1 MGSATSRTFGRLA
14 VAARVFVLLAL
25 VGPAVW
31 ARDTASFPFL
41 VALAVALGLGAIAAQ
56 RRWRLAA
63 SSDLL
68 EATAVGVIVA
78 LPAETSPGLLAA
90 LALPPFL
97 SGLRHGNRGVA
108 EALTAQLIGVV
119 ATASLLGGGIDSG
132 LGVAIFTWSVCGL
145 GMGLVAGFLHTF
157 IRREPDSVA
166 GYREARQLLRELL
179 DLSGDLSSGLD
190 PVSQADGLL
199 AAVRDELP
207 TSALAVHVPQHD
219 GLTPLTRSVALADEP
234 AEAAA
239 EPDHRDRLAERVLAT
254 GRPMT
259 RGQDFAF
266 PLTAGGSIVAVVTGT
281 LSAGLSPD
289 QAGLDKKL
297 ATLSRGFGPDA
308 VRLEASLLFG
318 QLRDL
323 ATSEER
329 RRLAREM
336 HDGMAQ
342 EIASLGYFVDGLLAA
357 ADSPEQKA
365 QLQLLRDSITSVVAE
380 VRRSVLTLR
389 SAVDGSDSLGAAIGG
404 VARHLSALSGV
415 AISVTIDE
423 GTVRLRP
430 EVEAELMRI
439 TQEALNNAVRHAEA
453 SRIDVVCEVN
463 PPDVAI
469 SVRDNGRGLQEKRV
483 DSHGLEIMQERA
495 RLVGATLDI
504 GNHPDGGA
512 LVAVRISGDAAR
524 GATVSDPERES
535 VLS

>member
-1 MGSATSRTFGRLA
+1 MGATTSRTFGRLA

-31 ARDTASFPFL
+31 ARDTSSFPYL
-41 VALAVALGLGAIAAQ
+41 IALAAALGLGAVAAQ
-56 RRWRLAA
+56 RRWQLAA

-108 EALTAQLIGVV
+108 EALAAQLIGVV

-132 LGVAIFTWSVCGL
+132 LGVAIFTWAVCGL

-190 PVSQADGLL
+190 PVSQADTLL
-199 AAVRDELP
+199 AAVHDAVP
-207 TSALAVHVPQHD
+207 TSWLAVHVPQHE
-219 GLTPLTRSVALADEP
+219 GLTPLTRSVSVTGEAPAAVPDPEP
-234 AEAAA
+234 VA
-239 EPDHRDRLAERVLAT
+239 RLAQRVLAT

-259 RGQDFAF
+259 RGHDFAF
-266 PLTAGGSIVAVVTGT
+266 PLTAGGAIVAVVTGT

-289 QAGLDKKL
+289 QADLAGRL
-297 ATLSRGFGPDA
+297 ATLSRRFGPDA

-318 QLRDL
+318 QLRDA

-342 EIASLGYFVDGLLAA
+342 EIASMGYFVDGLLVA
-357 ADSPEQKA
+357 ADSPEQAA
-365 QLQLLRDSITSVVAE
+365 QLQLLRDSITAVVAE
-380 VRRSVLTLR
+380 VRRSVLALR
-389 SAVDGSDSLGAAIGG
+389 SAVDVSDSLGAAIGG
-404 VARHLSALSGV
+404 IARHLSALSGV
-415 AISVTIDE
+415 AISVTVDE

-453 SRIDVVCEVN
+453 TKIDVVCAVN

-469 SVRDNGRGLQEKRV
+469 SVRDNGRGLREKRA

-524 GATVSDPERES
+524 GVTLSDHERES

>member
-234 AEAAA
+234 TDAAA

-365 QLQLLRDSITSVVAE
+365 QLKLLRDSITSVVAE